1 MPFDG
6 DLDDY
11 RAWLTEQKRNKEAAN
26 SPEKTEN
33 VSRKD
38 QRKIDAERRQKQKP
52 LLDALKKAESAVEKF
67 HAQQRD
73 LETQLA
79 DMEIY
84 ADSEKA
90 RLKMVLER
98 KTQVDKALDEAELT
112 WLDLQ
117 EQVDAYVDNAD
128 S

>member
-1 MPFDG
+1 M
-6 DLDDY
+6 
-11 RAWLTEQKRNKEAAN
+11 

-38 QRKIDAERRQKQKP
+38 QRKLDAERRQKQKP

-73 LETQLA
+73 LEAQLA

-90 RLKMVLER
+90 RLKTVLEH

-117 EQVDAYVDNAD
+117 EQVDAYVDNAN